1 MATKI
6 LIPTPLRPYTD
17 KKDAVEVEG
26 ATVGELL
33 ADLTKK
39 HGGLKAH
46 LYNEQ
51 GKLRSFVNVYVNEE
65 DIRYLQKEQTPI
77 SPGDTVS
84 IIPSVAGGT
93 PTTEDLRGARLPSP
107 ETSAGHR
114 SLGGEG
120 QADHELPQL
129 TNDEVKRYSRHL
141 IMPEVGMDGQRRL
154 KAGKVLCIG
163 AGGLG
168 SPAAMYLAAAGVG
181 TIGIVDFD
189 VVDFSNL
196 QRQIIHGT
204 PDVGRTKLDSAKDR
218 LHALNPHIDIQT
230 YETALS
236 SANALKLFEPYDV
249 ILDGTDN
256 FPTRYLTNDAC
267 VLLGKP
273 NAYGSIFRFEGQA
286 SVFATKDGPCYRC
299 LYPEPP
305 PPGLVPSC
313 AEGGVLGVL
322 PGVIGV
328 IQATEAIK
336 LVTGIGEPL
345 IGRFLIYDALKMR
358 FRELK
363 LKKDPDCPVCG
374 THPTVTK
381 LIDYEQFCGIHPA
394 APETTTVN
402 TSGNATEI
410 TATELKQRLDKG
422 DKLKLVDVREPNE
435 YQINRIPG
443 TVLIP
448 LGDIPRR
455 YNELDPAD
463 EIVVHCK
470 MGGRS
475 AKAADFL
482 RSVGF
487 KRVLNLKGGILEWID
502 KVDPSQPKY

>member
-1 MATKI
+1 MAKI

-17 KKDAVEVEG
+17 KQDAVDASG

-33 ADLTKK
+33 ADLTRR
-39 HGGLKAH
+39 HAGLKTH

-51 GKLRSFVNVYVNEE
+51 GKLRSFVNVYVNDE
-65 DIRYLQKEQTPI
+65 DIRYLQKEQTPVNA
-77 SPGDTVS
+77 GDTVS
-84 IIPSVAGGT
+84 IIPSVAGGASASARAT
-93 PTTEDLRGARLPSP
+93 ADSPTRAREGGPTVLEDLPA
-107 ETSAGHR
+107 
-114 SLGGEG
+114 
-120 QADHELPQL
+120 L
-129 TNDEVKRYSRHL
+129 TNDEIKRYSRHL
-141 IMPEVGMDGQRRL
+141 IMPEVGVEGQRKL

-168 SPAAMYLAAAGVG
+168 SPVAMYLAAAGIG
-181 TIGIVDFD
+181 TLGLVDFD

-196 QRQIIHGT
+196 QRQILHGT
-204 PDVGRTKLDSAKDR
+204 PDVGRSKLASARDR
-218 LHALNPHIDIQT
+218 LQALNPNVEVVTHEIAI
-230 YETALS
+230 S
-236 SANALKLFEPYDV
+236 SENALKLFEPYDV
-249 ILDGTDN
+249 IVDGTDN
-256 FPTRYLTNDAC
+256 FPTRYLVNDAC
-267 VLLGKP
+267 VLTGKP

-286 SVFATKDGPCYRC
+286 SVFATKEGPCYRC

-336 LVTGIGEPL
+336 LILGVGEPL
-345 IGRFLIYDALKMR
+345 IGRFLIFDALRMK

-374 THPTVTK
+374 THPTVTQ
-381 LIDYEQFCGIHPA
+381 LIDYEQFCGVRPA
-394 APETTTVN
+394 APEPAPLN
-402 TSGNATEI
+402 SANSATEI
-410 TATELKQRLDKG
+410 TSVELKQRLDRGEKV
-422 DKLKLVDVREPNE
+422 KIVDVREPNE

-443 TVLIP
+443 SELIP
-448 LGDIPRR
+448 LGDVPKRV
-455 YNELDPAD
+455 NELNPDE

-470 MGGRS
+470 SGVRS

-487 KRVLNLKGGILEWID
+487 KKVLNLKGGVLDWID
-502 KVDPSQPKY
+502 KVDPTQPKY

>member
-1 MATKI
+1 
-6 LIPTPLRPYTD
+6 
-17 KKDAVEVEG
+17 
-26 ATVGELL
+26 
-33 ADLTKK
+33 
-39 HGGLKAH
+39 
-46 LYNEQ
+46 
-51 GKLRSFVNVYVNEE
+51 VYVNEE
-65 DIRYLQKEQTPI
+65 DIRYLQKEQTPV

-93 PTTEDLRGARLPSP
+93 PAAEDLRSV
-107 ETSAGHR
+107 R
-114 SLGGEG
+114 S
-120 QADHELPQL
+120 QADRELPQL
-129 TNDEVKRYSRHL
+129 TNDEIKRYSRHL

-181 TIGIVDFD
+181 TVGIVDFD

-236 SANALKLFEPYDV
+236 SANALRLFEPYDV

-286 SVFATKDGPCYRC
+286 SVFATKGGPCYRC

-363 LKKDPDCPVCG
+363 LQKDPDCPVCG
-374 THPTVTK
+374 THPTVTT
-381 LIDYEQFCGIHPA
+381 LIDYDQFCGIQPVA
-394 APETTTVN
+394 AETTTVN
-402 TSGNATEI
+402 TPGDAREI
-410 TATELKQRLDKG
+410 SSVELKQRMDKG
-422 DKLKLVDVREPNE
+422 DKLTLVDVREPNE

-443 TVLIP
+443 TILIP

-455 YNELDPAD
+455 YNELDPD
-463 EIVVHCK
+463 GEIVVHCK

-487 KRVLNLKGGILEWID
+487 KRVLNLKGGILDWID
-502 KVDPSQPKY
+502 KVDPSLPKY